1 MLDYKQTDKGDLDL
15 STGDLVVTEST
26 YQHQRDL
33 LLSDKGH
40 IRDKA
45 EAGVGAVNYLLDNEP
60 EALLRATRKE
70 FTADGMKVKK
80 VAFLPYSDDLETE
93 ASYEND

>member
-1 MLDYKQTDKGDLDL
+1 MKDYRQLENGDLDM
-15 STGDLVVTEST
+15 STGDLLITEST

-45 EAGVGAVNYLLDNEP
+45 EAGVGAVNYLMDNEP
-60 EALLRATRKE
+60 EDLLRATRKE
-70 FTADGMKVKK
+70 FAADGMKVKK
-80 VAFLPYSDDLETE
+80 VAFSDRSNELDID
-93 ASYEND
+93 ACYEDN

>member
-1 MLDYKQTDKGDLDL
+1 MKDYRQLENGDLDM
-15 STGDLVVTEST
+15 STGDLLVTEST

-45 EAGVGAVNYLLDNEP
+45 EAGVGAVNYLMDNEP
-60 EALLRATRKE
+60 EGLLRATRKE
-70 FTADGMKVKK
+70 FVADGMKVKK
-80 VAFLPYSDDLETE
+80 VAFSDRYNELDID
-93 ASYEND
+93 ARYEND

>member
-1 MLDYKQTDKGDLDL
+1 MRDYKQTETGDLDFV
-15 STGDLVVTEST
+15 SGDLQITEST

-45 EAGVGAVNYLLDNEP
+45 EAGVGAVGYLLSNEP
-60 EALLRATRKE
+60 EAFLRATRKE
-70 FTADGMKVKK
+70 FAADGMKVRK
-80 VAFLPYSDDLETE
+80 VSFSTCGNDLETD
-93 ASYEND
+93 ASYENN

>member
-1 MLDYKQTDKGDLDL
+1 MKDYRQQEDGDLDL
-15 STGDLVVTEST
+15 TTGDLIVTEST

-40 IRDKA
+40 IRQKP
-45 EAGVGAVNYLLDNEP
+45 EAGVGAVNYLMDNDP

-70 FTADGMKVKK
+70 FTADGMKVSK
-80 VAFLPYSDDLETE
+80 VAFSGYSNDLNVE
-93 ASYEND
+93 AGYENG